1 MIWLFTTYNDWSAK
15 RLDIGYSI
23 RVCEGEY
30 SNKIEN
36 VRVLQIIGPRVGQ
49 RSSSVSGCYDCRKLR
64 TTGGMIGAVLH
75 VLSSLSFP
83 ARRARDDVVQ
93 VEQRTRWF

>member
-1 MIWLFTTYNDWSAK
+1 MIWLFTTYNDLSAK

-36 VRVLQIIGPRVGQ
+36 VRVLQIIGARVG
-49 RSSSVSGCYDCRKLR
+49 
-64 TTGGMIGAVLH
+64 
-75 VLSSLSFP
+75 
-83 ARRARDDVVQ
+83 
-93 VEQRTRWF
+93 